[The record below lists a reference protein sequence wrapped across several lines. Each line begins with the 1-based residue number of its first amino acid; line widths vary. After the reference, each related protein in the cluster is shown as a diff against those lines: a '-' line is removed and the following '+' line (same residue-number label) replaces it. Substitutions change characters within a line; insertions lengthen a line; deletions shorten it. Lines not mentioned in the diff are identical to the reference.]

1 MDGRAGSPG
10 LLPGRNRLDGSVN
23 SWKLGPHI
31 GGRARL
37 SRAFALLLLAVLA
50 AGPAVADRGIEL
62 TALPTVAVADGRS
75 TITVTATVRDS
86 SGQIVPDG
94 TQVVFETSLG
104 SFRESVV
111 ATQNGFASAVLVAS
125 SIVGVA
131 RVRAGAIKFNASAVL
146 DIPFVASRSLLSSAK
161 DYIEVVA
168 PRRMAYSLEDK
179 ILEASGEGQ
188 AVHLR
193 YRDIVIKADDLQLN
207 VPRYEVYAR
216 NATLTMGDESWAI
229 SRLYMRLDQRR
240 GVGTMFSKQEVYSFK
255 TAWFLALPQM
265 NVRERE
271 VTVEITAAGVRETDT
286 PVVRGLTEFQDISEA
301 VTIIEAKKAVAYPS
315 KEVHFHRAKVIVG
328 EHHMM
333 TVPLFRVSTRPQ
345 SPLVTDDF
353 FNMSN
358 NNLAIDYP
366 YYVDLRPGRTSLF
379 RLRYGRNYGTG
390 LGGSS
395 GTFLDYEFNW
405 NQGNDMDGGLSL
417 NGLARNDWGVN
428 LRQFWK
434 PSSSS
439 TLSAQVNFPAHR
451 SMFANVNISESF
463 KGFHAGLNAS
473 HGQNIAGA
481 RFRNDRYSMIV
492 EKNPIDIG
500 RGLARLS
507 FGLTATQTRFVSPT
521 SDTRQERLGV
531 RARLLGRPVP
541 LARGHTMNLSYTV
554 SRFTGSNLTTNMSH
568 QATMALS
575 SSFPSG
581 VYLRTTYDYVAD
593 GITDFALGQHRISAD
608 AYYSR
613 GSFTLRGFASK
624 SLDIQRLNSSLSM
637 NYRMSSLW
645 RLNYG
650 YYLDQYFGD
659 SFLDQTVVLGYR
671 IGYREIGISYSQ
683 RKNRIGIEILG
694 TTFN

>member
-1 MDGRAGSPG
+1 M
-10 LLPGRNRLDGSVN
+10 N
-23 SWKLGPHI
+23 SWKLGSYM
-31 GGRARL
+31 GGRAR
-37 SRAFALLLLAVLA
+37 SRRAFALLLLAVLA
-50 AGPAVADRGIEL
+50 AGPAVADRGIKL
-62 TALPTVAVADGRS
+62 TALPTISVADGRS
-75 TITVTATVRDS
+75 TITVTAIVRDS

-94 TQVVFETSLG
+94 TQVVFETTLG
-104 SFRESVV
+104 YFREAAVV
-111 ATQNGFASAVLVAS
+111 TQNGFASAVLVAS
-125 SIVGVA
+125 DIVGVA
-131 RVRAGAIKFNASAVL
+131 KVRAGAIKFNASAIL
-146 DIPFVASRSLLSSAK
+146 EIPFVANRALLSSAR

-168 PRRMAYSLEDK
+168 PLRMAYSLEDK

-188 AVHLR
+188 GVHLQ
-193 YRDIVIKADDLQLN
+193 YRDIVIEADDLQLK
-207 VPRYEVYAR
+207 VPNYEVRAR
-216 NATLTMGDESWAI
+216 NAKLTIGDESWEL

-240 GVGTMFSKQEVYSFK
+240 GVGTAVYKQEFYRFE
-255 TAWFLALPQM
+255 TAWFLALPKKI
-265 NVRERE
+265 VRERLG
-271 VTVEITAAGVRETDT
+271 TVEITASGVTPTNT
-286 PVVRGLTEFQDISEA
+286 PVVKGITDFVDISEA

-315 KEVHFHRAKVIVG
+315 KEVHFYRAKVIVG
-328 EHHMM
+328 GQTIM
-333 TVPLFRVSTRPQ
+333 TVPLFRASTRPR
-345 SPLVTDDF
+345 SPIVTDDF
-353 FNMSN
+353 FDVSQ

-366 YYVDLRPGRTSLF
+366 YYVDLRPGQTSLF

-390 LGGSS
+390 LGGST
-395 GTFLDYEFNW
+395 GTFLDYEFSW
-405 NQGNDMDGGLSL
+405 NQGNDMDGGLNL
-417 NGLARNDWGVN
+417 TGLARNDWGVN

-434 PSSSS
+434 PSSAS
-439 TLSAQVNFPAHR
+439 TVSAQINFPAHR

-463 KGFHAGLNAS
+463 KGFYASLNAS

-481 RFRNDRYSMIV
+481 RFRNNRYSMIV
-492 EKNPIDIG
+492 ENNPIDIG

-507 FGLTATQTRFVSPT
+507 FGLTASQTRFVSPT

-531 RARLLGRPVP
+531 RARFIGRPIP
-541 LARGHTMNLSYTV
+541 MAKGHTMNLSYTV

-568 QATMALS
+568 QATMALTS
-575 SSFPSG
+575 AFPSG

-608 AYYSR
+608 AYY
-613 GSFTLRGFASK
+613 GQGAFTLRGFVSK

-671 IGYREIGISYSQ
+671 IGFREIGISYSQ
-683 RKNRIGIEILG
+683 RKNRFGIEILG